1 MARRES
7 SSAIWI
13 FTILISVALLLG
25 LSIVE
30 SEYTRKTSVLEAQ
43 KIESEMGAS
52 TLRKIN
58 ELAGKWYLATAGKLE
73 QAESDL
79 DSLYSDDPVQRARE
93 ERFTE
98 SLYGGNSKLN
108 TWIDSRKEAFLDLY
122 YWVLRRV
129 ALVVVLLPLW
139 IPLAILAVFHGLQER
154 EIKKTDF
161 GYTSPVMN
169 HWARQVIALS
179 ILTTFLV
186 FFAPIAIDPLVFPLI
201 MAAITVAIGIA
212 VGNIQKRI

>member
-1 MARRES
+1 MAN
-7 SSAIWI
+7 
-13 FTILISVALLLG
+13 TPKVALMEVFPVAGKDSMELN
-25 LSIVE
+25 LSGAHAP
-30 SEYTRKTSVLEAQ
+30 YFTRNVVVLTDNRGNVGIGEVPGGGKITKVLEQ
-43 KIESEMGAS
+43 VKMLVEGTSIGDYKM

-129 ALVVVLLPLW
+129 ALFVVLLPLW
-139 IPLAILAVFHGLQER
+139 IPLAILAVFHGL
-154 EIKKTDF
+154 
-161 GYTSPVMN
+161 
-169 HWARQVIALS
+169 
-179 ILTTFLV
+179 
-186 FFAPIAIDPLVFPLI
+186 
-201 MAAITVAIGIA
+201 
-212 VGNIQKRI
+212 